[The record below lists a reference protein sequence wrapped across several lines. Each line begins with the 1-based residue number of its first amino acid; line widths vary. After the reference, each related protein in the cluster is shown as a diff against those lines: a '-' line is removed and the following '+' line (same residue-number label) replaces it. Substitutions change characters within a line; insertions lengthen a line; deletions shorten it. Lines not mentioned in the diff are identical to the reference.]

1 MKEGKNHTLISMI
14 MGRILI
20 MLGVIVLLTF
30 VMITAMNYR
39 YAGMDVWA
47 RIDHFMAEAQDAVQS
62 GKYARL
68 KKSHYLHKGDSYDVV
83 DENGT
88 LLYSST
94 GRTENYDTGYLS
106 FIPSYEKNEG
116 YTLYDLSDGG
126 YLLVHD
132 QDNGIA
138 AVTVLDEARNVLY
151 TTSGSTIRKLSE
163 KIMKLLEDNENLML
177 QKYGFTAEDGTKC
190 WLLLHLDETA
200 LQDKRKTDI
209 SGPLIIAAY
218 AFCIILTVLIGSYTL
233 TKRVTGPIYQLG
245 KGMEHFSEGGREPL
259 EEIRGPQE
267 VVSAVHTFNH
277 MNEAIVKAE
286 EDKQKLAEEKRRM
299 TADLS
304 HDLKT
309 PVTVIQ
315 GYLDAMRDG
324 LIPPEQYPKYL
335 KITSD
340 KTALLADLIDQISTY
355 NRLDHPDVKLH
366 FSMADLSE
374 FVRSYFAARYSE
386 MDTAGHE
393 ITADIPEEKMMA
405 ELDCTQMS
413 RVLDNLVNN
422 SLKYTP
428 EGTRFFVLLR
438 NEGDQAVLL
447 CGDDGPGID
456 PQLAPHIFEPF
467 IMGDASRT
475 TGSGSGLGLSIAHS
489 IVEKHHGIITLA
501 STEDLVMLEK
511 SMDEKIVHGTFFRI
525 VIPLVQ
531 EERKS

>member
-190 WLLLHLDETA
+190 WLLLQLDETA

-218 AFCIILTVLIGSYTL
+218 AFCIILTVLIGGYTL
-233 TKRVTGPIYQLG
+233 TKRVTGPIYQLEE
-245 KGMEHFSEGGREPL
+245 GMEHFSEGGRELL
-259 EEIRGPQE
+259 EEIKGPRE

-315 GYLDAMRDG
+315 GYLDAMQDG

-335 KITSD
+335 KTMSD
-340 KTALLADLIDQISTY
+340 KMVLLADLINQISTY

-393 ITADIPEEKMMA
+393 ITADIPEERMMA
-405 ELDCTQMS
+405 ELDRTQMS

-428 EGTRFFVLLR
+428 EGTHFFVLLR
-438 NEGDQAVLL
+438 KEGDQAVLL

-501 STEDLVMLEK
+501 RTEDIAMLEK
-511 SMDEKIVHGTFFRI
+511 SMDKKIVHGTFFRI
-525 VIPLVQ
+525 FIPLVE